1 MRYLALIIVIFSLWF
16 FAGSFVND
24 VKNDSVSSLHKIIL
38 WPQLWVKGLI
48 SPALTQQQQKE
59 LQLEN
64 KNLKAHLWQLE
75 KTRPSTNSN
84 IVSAKIHSRYPFND
98 KSIISI
104 NVGKQAGINI
114 DMVVTV
120 KEGLL
125 IGKVVKVFSRHSLV
139 ETIFNPDWQLPI
151 RIGED
156 EIESLLT
163 GGSDLKVTLIS
174 KDKKLEDGARVFA
187 ASKDFPYG
195 LTIGDLE
202 ILEPSSS
209 AGVFHEAVVKVP
221 YNLNELSNVQV
232 LKKW

>member
-1 MRYLALIIVIFSLWF
+1 MRYLALIIVIFFLWF

-114 DMVVTV
+114 DMITTS
-120 KEGLL
+120 E
-125 IGKVVKVFSRHSLV
+125 
-139 ETIFNPDWQLPI
+139 I
-151 RIGED
+151 RITCI
-156 EIESLLT
+156 IEKES
-163 GGSDLKVTLIS
+163 IS
-174 KDKKLEDGARVFA
+174 EA
-187 ASKDFPYG
+187 AQALHRAFE
-195 LTIGDLE
+195 LGDT
-202 ILEPSSS
+202 
-209 AGVFHEAVVKVP
+209 
-221 YNLNELSNVQV
+221 N
-232 LKKW
+232 